1 MCNGDNVIFNLN
13 DKYVAHDGKFVLSG
27 IQAIVKLAFIQKF
40 LDEKRGLD
48 TAGYITGYRG
58 SPLGGLDKEFLS
70 QSQLLT
76 SQNIKI
82 KPAINEDH
90 AVAALQ
96 GTQQLGILSP
106 SKIDGIFGF
115 WYGKAPGVDRSGD
128 PFRRS
133 SFYGTS
139 KHGGV

>member
-1 MCNGDNVIFNLN
+1 MGDFNLN

-27 IQAIVKLAFIQKF
+27 IHAIVKLAFIQKF
-40 LDEKRGLD
+40 IDEKKGLD

-70 QSQLLT
+70 QTNLLK
-76 SQNIKI
+76 SNNIKF
-82 KPAINEDH
+82 KTAVNEDL

-106 SKIDGIFGF
+106 
-115 WYGKAPGVDRSGD
+115 ANT
-128 PFRRS
+128 FRCPAEIS
-133 SFYGTS
+133 TLGLST
-139 KHGGV
+139 